1 MPVAAKKW
9 FKQTEELSTD
19 LAKKL
24 STSSFGM
31 GVMDT
36 LESLEWDGKSVAAVG
51 LELTPD
57 NRRVKRSQFL
67 LLGALSREP
76 VGLAANKL
84 FPDADPAITMMI
96 TIPEGSTFRFNG
108 GSMSSDLLPCE
119 SYKIFFAKAGNIIFP
134 TEWAANKVGETSM
147 RAICHLDKASNSG
160 TGPKP
165 KTTILLFPRS
175 AEEMNLLSDGTQSPA
190 WPGIRILQVTGEFFP
205 KLPSWKDP
213 ICPLLLLGSLYH
225 DAPHL
230 PSLADIKFHIAAT
243 MRSARLPTACT
254 SGVSLARQWSKA
266 LADIEKLEK
275 EPTIT
280 WPDAERPAIPAGK
293 LIIKIK
299 YRYSFPYSTSPEW
312 RVNPILISSIS
323 FHHLYSVTSIPNMAA

>member
-9 FKQTEELSTD
+9 FRQTEEMSTD

-24 STSSFGM
+24 STSSFGI

-36 LESLEWDGKSVAAVG
+36 LESLGWDGKSVAAVG

-67 LLGALSREP
+67 LLGARSREP

-84 FPDADPAITMMI
+84 FPEADPAITMTI
-96 TIPEGSTFRFNG
+96 TIPEGSAFRFNG
-108 GSMSSDLLPCE
+108 GTMSSDLLPCE

-134 TEWAANKVGETSM
+134 TDWATNKIGETCM
-147 RAICHLDKASNSG
+147 RAVCHLDKASNTG

-165 KTTILLFPRS
+165 KTTLLLFPRS
-175 AEEMNLLSDGTQSPA
+175 AEEMSLLSDSTQSPA

-205 KLPSWKDP
+205 KMPNWKDP
-213 ICPLLLLGSLYH
+213 ICPLLLLGGMYH

-230 PSLADIKFHIAAT
+230 PSLADIRFHVSAT

-254 SGVSLARQWSKA
+254 SNTSLARQWSKA
-266 LADIEKLEK
+266 LADIDRLEK

-280 WPDAERPAIPAGK
+280 WPEAERPTVPAGK
-293 LIIKIK
+293 FMIKLYADIASCLDK
-299 YRYSFPYSTSPEW
+299 PRVASQPYTILSPS
-312 RVNPILISSIS
+312 LISSPLQRN
-323 FHHLYSVTSIPNMAA
+323 LYP

>member
-9 FKQTEELSTD
+9 FRQTEEMSTD

-31 GVMDT
+31 GAMDT
-36 LESLEWDGKSVAAVG
+36 LESLGWDGKSVAAIG

-84 FPDADPAITMMI
+84 FPEADPAITMTI
-96 TIPEGSTFRFNG
+96 TIPEGSAFRFNG
-108 GSMSSDLLPCE
+108 GTMSSDLLPCE

-134 TEWAANKVGETSM
+134 TDWAANKIGETCM
-147 RAICHLDKASNSG
+147 RAVCHLDKASNTG

-165 KTTILLFPRS
+165 KTTLLLFPRS
-175 AEEMNLLSDGTQSPA
+175 AEEMSLLSDSTQSPA

-205 KLPSWKDP
+205 KMPNWKDP
-213 ICPLLLLGSLYH
+213 ICPLLLLGGMYH

-230 PSLADIKFHIAAT
+230 PSLADIRFHVSAT

-254 SGVSLARQWSKA
+254 SSTSLARQWSKA
-266 LADIEKLEK
+266 LADIDRLEK

-280 WPDAERPAIPAGK
+280 WPEAERPTVPAGK
-293 LIIKIK
+293 FMIKLNADIAS
-299 YRYSFPYSTSPEW
+299 SFLRQAQSGEST
-312 RVNPILISSIS
+312 
-323 FHHLYSVTSIPNMAA
+323 LYYPLTFTNFITFTA

>member
-1 MPVAAKKW
+1 MPVVAKKW

-19 LAKKL
+19 LAKQL
-24 STSSFGM
+24 STSSFGI

-119 SYKIFFAKAGNIIFP
+119 SYKIFFAKAGSIIFP
-134 TEWAANKVGETSM
+134 TDWAANKVGETSM
-147 RAICHLDKASNSG
+147 RAVCHLDKASNSG

-205 KLPSWKDP
+205 KLPNWRDP
-213 ICPLLLLGSLYH
+213 ICPLLLLGSMYH

-254 SGVSLARQWSKA
+254 SGVSLARQWTKA

-280 WPDAERPAIPAGK
+280 WPDAERPTVPAGK
-293 LIIKIK
+293 LTI
-299 YRYSFPYSTSPEW
+299 
-312 RVNPILISSIS
+312 
-323 FHHLYSVTSIPNMAA
+323 